1 MKQIYCYI
9 YNIITGTIPLLDLWD
24 MTYFT
29 REQLERYRPHLTEE
43 ALKRDVD
50 VILHL
55 SKKIYRGN
63 YVKSEQ
69 VKSSAQI

>member
-1 MKQIYCYI
+1 
-9 YNIITGTIPLLDLWD
+9 

-50 VILHL
+50 VMLHL
-55 SKKIYRGN
+55 SNKIYRGN
-63 YVKSEQ
+63 YVKSEN